1 MVRRVC
7 SCDAHSDIA
16 QRVRPKSDVRRVR
29 KRHVEAIVSPQA
41 DETPV
46 CCFFFF
52 YLYIYCR
59 ILFVHVQLPIFTG
72 NPLRGHRTFNVLI
85 IGHRVDFDN
94 GPFVNVNFVLSQSKL
109 SRALYRH

>member
-52 YLYIYCR
+52 YLYIY
-59 ILFVHVQLPIFTG
+59 ILSYPFCTRPITDFYRK
-72 NPLRGHRTFNVLI
+72 PAPRTQDV
-85 IGHRVDFDN
+85 
-94 GPFVNVNFVLSQSKL
+94 
-109 SRALYRH
+109 